1 MAVGRETIFD
11 ALVTKVA
18 SASPEQVADAAAAML
33 ENDQVKDQVA
43 ELHAAM
49 DAMEAKSVGEPLGD

>member
-1 MAVGRETIFD
+1 MSGGRETIFD

-18 SASPEQVADAAAAML
+18 SASPAQIADAAASML
-33 ENDQVKDQVA
+33 ENDQLKDQVA

-49 DAMEAKSVGEPLGD
+49 DAMEASGVDEPLGD